1 MLIKWQKLL
10 LVSCRAYL
18 SLDKLTS
25 LSGYGLSFCSVS
37 CQNKEPY
44 TTIQE
49 LYWFDIQCSWKK
61 NWKPYT
67 KKNKSW
73 PLKLGVRKLA

>member
-1 MLIKWQKLL
+1 MLIKWQELL

-25 LSGYGLSFCSVS
+25 LSGYGLSFSSVS

-44 TTIQE
+44 NNTGAILGGKRME
-49 LYWFDIQCSWKK
+49 ALHKK
-61 NWKPYT
+61 S
-67 KKNKSW
+67 KSC

>member
-49 LYWFDIQCSWKK
+49 LYWVCFLLVEL
-61 NWKPYT
+61 Y
-67 KKNKSW
+67 
-73 PLKLGVRKLA
+73 LKYNLHVFTLVTPGNLLG